1 MGGKAPCSAEV
12 ETVMEGA
19 RADRVG
25 RDDKGQAGRI
35 QEELKWEFWFFEGIL
50 LDDGE
55 EGGPADHE

>member
-12 ETVMEGA
+12 ETVLEGA

-35 QEELKWEFWFFEGIL
+35 QEELK
-50 LDDGE
+50 
-55 EGGPADHE
+55 